1 MIDNNTMYVRYDALG
16 SGTGGTISY
25 YGYINQNQVSNP
37 NPSDSTAAFSIK
49 KVSWNGNVQSTVW
62 SNNAIAT
69 FECDWTNRAAY
80 FATPSG
86 TSSITATYSFDGY
99 KNNIRFN
106 WTSVTGVSRY
116 LVTLS
121 GGPYN
126 RAITYLADALS
137 SAVLNPEHNTSTL
150 TFINQTGCLVQNVA
164 TGSTY
169 YITVQPSNSY
179 GTCTASSGSITI

>member
-1 MIDNNTMYVRYDALG
+1 MIDNNTMYVRYDAVG
-16 SGTGGTISY
+16 AGTGGTISY
-25 YGYINQNQVSNP
+25 YGYINQNQVTNP

-49 KVSWNGNVQSTVW
+49 KVYWNGNVQNTVW
-62 SNNAIAT
+62 SNNVIGA
-69 FECDWTNRAAY
+69 FESDWTNRSSY

-86 TSSITATYSFDGY
+86 TASITATYSFDGY

-106 WTSVTGVSRY
+106 WTSVAGVSRY

-121 GGPYN
+121 GGRYN
-126 RAITYLADALS
+126 SAITYLADALS
-137 SAVLNPEHNTSTL
+137 PAVLNPEHNYTL
-150 TFINQTGCLVQNVA
+150 TFINQNGCLLQNVA